1 MAVVTRDVKSIS
13 KAAAAKL
20 KGDVTLTGGSN
31 ITLTQSGQDISIA
44 ATGGAVATDA
54 IWDAKGDLAVGTGAD
69 TASKLVVGTND
80 QVLIAASGQATGLK
94 WGAVGNADTV
104 DTYHANATPTANNIP
119 VLDANANLPYR
130 DGWTPA
136 TGSWTYASAS
146 TITVPTGAASLYRK
160 GDRIKWTQTTVKY
173 GVIVAVADTLL
184 TIAVNTDY
192 TVANAAITLNYYS
205 HELNPI
211 GYPHW
216 FTYAPTYSAAG
227 SMTFTSVTTS
237 YARFAINGNTLQY
250 TLYATGTTGG
260 SADNAI
266 IASLPLTVKAN
277 GSYQYSANSF
287 TKDAGDRLGFVL
299 ADVTNYDKIRVLK
312 LDSANWGLGASR
324 SIGVLGFYEF

>member
-192 TVANAAITLNYYS
+192 TVANAAITANYYS
-205 HELNPI
+205 HEANPI

-216 FTYAPTYSAAG
+216 FSFTPTYTGFSVNPTGGNDRFEISNGTLKYVREVSTVGTSNAAGFTIGLPVISAASPIG
-227 SMTFTSVTTS
+227 NFVGGVGFCTDNGARQASPARMYLGAGAAILNIEKTFSSPSFTTS
-237 YARFAINGNTLQY
+237 GGKDVEIN
-250 TLYATGTTGG
+250 
-260 SADNAI
+260 
-266 IASLPLTVKAN
+266 
-277 GSYQYSANSF
+277 SYIYQ
-287 TKDAGDRLGFVL
+287 
-299 ADVTNYDKIRVLK
+299 I
-312 LDSANWGLGASR
+312 
-324 SIGVLGFYEF
+324 